1 MQLYKNKFIEIINVN
16 KKDFL
21 LANELHWSDY
31 DSMSDEFVIDT
42 TQKLKKINIKNILDI
57 GSGTGRFIYQCLLN
71 DIDAYGI
78 EPSGPNW
85 NEKVL
90 HLHQPHEVV
99 KKTKDRT
106 FRITYQHMIKI
117 IKDKNI
123 NFKWDCISLINALHG
138 STMMSKNEVVDLFNF
153 FKKYAKYIL
162 IGELPTKFIKTSNF
176 LDDNFELIDTTIE
189 YDENHTNILHH
200 IYKNKEYL
208 NENN

>member
-1 MQLYKNKFIEIINVN
+1 M
-16 KKDFL
+16 
-21 LANELHWSDY
+21 
-31 DSMSDEFVIDT
+31 
-42 TQKLKKINIKNILDI
+42 
-57 GSGTGRFIYQCLLN
+57 N

-176 LDDNFELIDTTIE
+176 
-189 YDENHTNILHH
+189 
-200 IYKNKEYL
+200 
-208 NENN
+208 